1 LPRKVFSPTAGMPT
15 RIFIRI
21 DMSSDERILTYPEA
35 IREALDQEMER
46 DPSVIVLGL
55 GVDDPKRVLGTTA
68 GLLEKYGSRRLFDT
82 PIAEDGMTGVAIGAA
97 LAGLRP
103 VHVHIRME
111 FLLLAMNQL
120 INMAAKMHHMYAGAV
135 SVPLV
140 VRSIIGKSWGQGAQ
154 HSQSIYPLFMNIP
167 GLKIVAPSTPHDV
180 KGCLIESI
188 RDNNPIIFIEHR
200 MLYYQKGPVPVAP
213 YTVPFGKARC
223 LAYGTD
229 VTLVGISQMAIE
241 CLRARQYLL
250 EAGIQAEVI
259 DPVSLSPLDM
269 ETISDSVA
277 KTGNLIVVD
286 NAWLP
291 CGAGAEIIVRL
302 IEGGKHREIKMQRMG
317 FAFIPCP
324 TSPPLEC
331 EFYPDAEKI
340 ARKALEMLRPNRET
354 WQPREKLPI
363 EEVEFKGPF

>member
-1 LPRKVFSPTAGMPT
+1 
-15 RIFIRI
+15 
-21 DMSSDERILTYPEA
+21 MSFVERILTYLEA

-46 DPSVIVLGL
+46 DPSVMVMGL
-55 GVDDPKRVLGTTA
+55 GVDDPKRILGTTG
-68 GLLEKYGSRRLFDT
+68 GLLEKYGPQRLFDT
-82 PIAEDGMTGVAIGAA
+82 PLAEDGMTGVAIGAA

-103 VHVHIRME
+103 VHVHIRMD
-111 FLLLAMNQL
+111 FLLLTMNQL
-120 INMAAKMHHMYAGAV
+120 VNMAAKMCHMYAGAL

-167 GLKIVAPSTPHDV
+167 GIKITAPSTPHDA

-188 RDNNPIIFIEHR
+188 RDNNPVLFIEHR
-200 MLYYQKGPVPVAP
+200 MLYYQKGSVPVEP
-213 YTVPFGKARC
+213 YTVPFGKARF
-223 LAYGTD
+223 LTQGSD
-229 VTLVGISQMAIE
+229 VTLVGISQMAME

-259 DPVSLSPLDM
+259 DPISLSPLDM
-269 ETISDSVA
+269 ETISESVM

-291 CGAGAEIIVRL
+291 CGAGAEIISRL
-302 IEGGKHREIKMQRMG
+302 IESGKHKEMNVRRMG

-324 TSPPLEC
+324 TSPPLER
-331 EFYPDAEKI
+331 EFYPDAGKI
-340 ARKALEMLRPNRET
+340 ARVAIEMLQPNRKT
-354 WQPREKLPI
+354 WEPKTKLHI

>member
-1 LPRKVFSPTAGMPT
+1 
-15 RIFIRI
+15 
-21 DMSSDERILTYPEA
+21 MSFAERILKYPEA
-35 IREALDQEMER
+35 IREALDQEM
-46 DPSVIVLGL
+46 DKDSSVIVLGM
-55 GVDDPKRVLGTTA
+55 GVDDPKRILGTTG
-68 GLLEKYGSRRLFDT
+68 GLLEKYGPQRIFDT
-82 PIAEDGMTGVAIGAA
+82 PLAEDGMTGVAIGAA

-103 VHVHIRME
+103 VHIHIRME

-120 INMAAKMHHMYAGAV
+120 VNMAAKMCHMYAGAV

-167 GLKIVAPSTPHDV
+167 GLKIVAPSTPYDV

-188 RDNNPIIFIEHR
+188 RDNNPVIFIEHR
-200 MLYYQKGPVPVAP
+200 LLYYQKGPVPLEP

-223 LAYGTD
+223 LAQGSD
-229 VTLVGISQMAIE
+229 VTLVGISQMAVE
-241 CLRARQYLL
+241 CLRARQYLM
-250 EAGIQAEVI
+250 EVGIQAEVI
-259 DPVSLSPLDM
+259 DPVSLCPLDM
-269 ETISDSVA
+269 ETISESVV

-291 CGAGAEIIVRL
+291 CGAGAEIITCL
-302 IEGGKHREIKMQRMG
+302 IESGKHKEMNVRRMG

-324 TSPPLEC
+324 TSPPLEQ
-331 EFYPDAEKI
+331 EFYPDAGKI
-340 ARKALEMLRPNRET
+340 ASAAFGMLNPQRKT
-354 WQPREKLPI
+354 WKPQTSLHI

>member
-1 LPRKVFSPTAGMPT
+1 
-15 RIFIRI
+15 
-21 DMSSDERILTYPEA
+21 MSFAERILKYPEA
-35 IREALDQEMER
+35 IREALDQEMEK
-46 DPSVIVLGL
+46 DSSVIVLGM
-55 GVDDPKRVLGTTA
+55 GVDDPKRILGTTG
-68 GLLEKYGSRRLFDT
+68 GLLEKYGPQRIFDT
-82 PIAEDGMTGVAIGAA
+82 PLAEDGMTGVAIGAA

-103 VHVHIRME
+103 VHIHIRME

-120 INMAAKMHHMYAGAV
+120 VNMAAKMCHMYAGAV

-188 RDNNPIIFIEHR
+188 RDNNPVIFIEHR
-200 MLYYQKGPVPVAP
+200 LLYYQKGPVPLEP
-213 YTVPFGKARC
+213 YTVPFGKARF
-223 LAYGTD
+223 LARGSD
-229 VTLVGISQMAIE
+229 VTLVGISQMAVE
-241 CLRARQYLL
+241 CLRARQYLA
-250 EAGIQAEVI
+250 EVGIQAEVI

-269 ETISDSVA
+269 DTINGSVV

-291 CGAGAEIIVRL
+291 CGAGAEIITRL
-302 IEGGKHREIKMQRMG
+302 IESGKHKKMNVRRMG

-324 TSPPLEC
+324 ASPPLEQ
-331 EFYPDAEKI
+331 EFYPDAGKI
-340 ARKALEMLRPNRET
+340 AGAAFEMLNPKKKT
-354 WQPREKLPI
+354 WKPQTSLHI